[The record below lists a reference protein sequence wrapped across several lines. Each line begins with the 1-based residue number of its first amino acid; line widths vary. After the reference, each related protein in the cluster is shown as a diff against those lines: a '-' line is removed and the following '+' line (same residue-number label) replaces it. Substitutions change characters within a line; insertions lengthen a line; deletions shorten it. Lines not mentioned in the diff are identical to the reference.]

1 MYQLFYTKTM
11 SPVQTG
17 DVVHFSGKAWTVEEV
32 CNAKEYL
39 SCWAWVRSMDEQHLT
54 IRVTGSEFD
63 ARFIQTRAAKCDA
76 YRVTTSDDKAYIH
89 DLKSG
94 EAMQCDKA
102 HYNKA
107 IADGMSVGTYFKTYF

>member
-54 IRVTGSEFD
+54 IRVAGCEFD
-63 ARFIQTRAAKCDA
+63 ARFIQTRAANSDY
-76 YRVTTSDDKAYIH
+76 YRVTTTDDKAHILH
-89 DLKSG
+89 LPSG
-94 EAMQCDKA
+94 DAMTCDKA
-102 HYNKA
+102 HYDNA
-107 IADGMSVGTYFKTYF
+107 IADGMSVGAYFKKYF